1 MTRASFLRVHEAAEA
16 YGCSRSQ
23 FYVLIKC
30 GLMVPPIRRGKAAL
44 WPADEIGIINVY
56 MARQEEERRKTS
68 SCACES
74 CKRAPE
80 EEIKAL
86 IARLILERSGGDPF
100 DESEIAAALG
110 IPCASSSSESRSDGC
125 CR

>member
-1 MTRASFLRVHEAAEA
+1 MTASAFLRVHEAAAA

-30 GLMVPPIRRGKAAL
+30 GLVVPPIRRGKAAL
-44 WPADEIGIINVY
+44 WPADEIGVIKMH
-56 MARQEEERRKTS
+56 MARQREGGS
-68 SCACES
+68 PCSCKE

-80 EEIKAL
+80 DKIKAL
-86 IARLILERSGGDPF
+86 VEQLVSDRLGADPL

-110 IPCASSSSESRSDGC
+110 IPSASPSSVGEPE
-125 CR
+125 